1 MIARCYVSTYIELL
15 YSLVVHL
22 RKVAP
27 VHLAFAVSVRCIL
40 EGLVAAL
47 ELTTHQLHMGKG
59 ERRGNGR

>member
-1 MIARCYVSTYIELL
+1 MFATCYVSTYIELL

-27 VHLAFAVSVRCIL
+27 VHLAFAVLFSH
-40 EGLVAAL
+40 EL
-47 ELTTHQLHMGKG
+47 ELVVISFVLTTVQLHMGKG